1 MTEIKGMAVDFDRIR
16 NRHEQ
21 RVINLL
27 EGVLDEFPLFS
38 PNVTDIEDIF
48 ALTLNRLPARY
59 VQPVTLVIDEPVGE
73 EAIKEVIR
81 NVIITVIMR
90 PNH

>member
-16 NRHEQ
+16 NRNEQ

>member
-1 MTEIKGMAVDFDRIR
+1 MTEIKGLMVDFDRIR
-16 NRHEQ
+16 NRNEQ
-21 RVINLL
+21 RVVMLL
-27 EGVLDEFPLFS
+27 SDVLDEFENFK
-38 PNVTDIEDIF
+38 PNVTDIEDAY

-59 VQPVTLVIDEPVGE
+59 VQPVTLVMSEPVTDE
-73 EAIKEVIR
+73 EIMEIIR